1 MGESK
6 MLKSDVDTEQNRDN
20 TPIDSAEFNKID
32 EEITKMKA
40 RKKILIKKLQSSNQ
54 GVPKDLKNQAKKELR
69 VSSTKSEEPSSK
81 KSAKNARKPPK
92 SHAVNPLT
100 GTVNKPNQSFP
111 SKKKAKGEKKAGSS
125 EASVDY
131 PDDPFR

>member
-81 KSAKNARKPPK
+81 KSAKCAKATKITRCESADWDSKETK
-92 SHAVNPLT
+92 S
-100 GTVNKPNQSFP
+100 
-111 SKKKAKGEKKAGSS
+111 
-125 EASVDY
+125 
-131 PDDPFR
+131 